1 MRTETVGVTE
11 TLIESAK
18 KEFLEHGFQNAN
30 LRRISSESG
39 VSTGSIY
46 TRFGDKAGLFSAV
59 VKPAADG
66 LMELY
71 LESITAARESGDPA
85 EATSQG
91 NVFKLIFCHSAGT
104 EYERYFDELA
114 EIEEKYYREFVK
126 QFSRRENMVSDFFI
140 HVICRT
146 GWSYIYEVVSHDLS
160 YDEAQIFMKSIR
172 EFCFAGW
179 GKFWGRIMR
188 IWACRVL
195 VLFGF
200 LVEL

>member
-1 MRTETVGVTE
+1 MVYYILVGIFSSNLLYHKKDCFPTLLRVVAVFFIARFFTAPFSGRCKMRTETAGVTE

-71 LESITAARESGDPA
+71 LESITAARESGTLRRRQVRA
-85 EATSQG
+85 M
-91 NVFKLIFCHSAGT
+91 
-104 EYERYFDELA
+104 REL
-114 EIEEKYYREFVK
+114 
-126 QFSRRENMVSDFFI
+126 SL
-140 HVICRT
+140 C
-146 GWSYIYEVVSHDLS
+146 
-160 YDEAQIFMKSIR
+160 
-172 EFCFAGW
+172 
-179 GKFWGRIMR
+179 
-188 IWACRVL
+188 
-195 VLFGF
+195 
-200 LVEL
+200 

>member
-1 MRTETVGVTE
+1 MRTETAGVTE

-71 LESITAARESGDPA
+71 LESITAARDSGDPA

-91 NVFKLIFCHSAGT
+91 NEGTELVLKYIYENFDVFKLIFCHSAGT
-104 EYERYFDELA
+104 
-114 EIEEKYYREFVK
+114 EEKYYREFVK

-179 GKFWGRIMR
+179 GK
-188 IWACRVL
+188 VL
-195 VLFGF
+195 GA
-200 LVEL
+200 EL

>member
-1 MRTETVGVTE
+1 MRTETAGVTE

-91 NVFKLIFCHSAGT
+91 NEGT
-104 EYERYFDELA
+104 EYEHYFDELA

-126 QFSRRENMVSDFFI
+126 QFSRRENMVSGFFI

-160 YDEAQIFMKSIR
+160 YDEAQFFMKSIR

-179 GKFWGRIMR
+179 GK
-188 IWACRVL
+188 VL
-195 VLFGF
+195 GQNYEDLG
-200 LVEL
+200 L

>member
-1 MRTETVGVTE
+1 MRTETAGVTE

-91 NVFKLIFCHSAGT
+91 NEGT
-104 EYERYFDELA
+104 ELA

-179 GKFWGRIMR
+179 GK
-188 IWACRVL
+188 VL
-195 VLFGF
+195 GQTCDDMHL
-200 LVEL
+200 

>member
-1 MRTETVGVTE
+1 MRTETAGVTE

-71 LESITAARESGDPA
+71 LESITAARDSGDP
-85 EATSQG
+85 
-91 NVFKLIFCHSAGT
+91 
-104 EYERYFDELA
+104 A
-114 EIEEKYYREFVK
+114 EIEEKYYRGFVK
-126 QFSRRENMVSDFFI
+126 QFSRRENMVSGFFI

-179 GKFWGRIMR
+179 GK
-188 IWACRVL
+188 VL
-195 VLFGF
+195 GQNYEDLG
-200 LVEL
+200 L

>member
-91 NVFKLIFCHSAGT
+91 NEGT
-104 EYERYFDELA
+104 ELVL
-114 EIEEKYYREFVK
+114 K
-126 QFSRRENMVSDFFI
+126 
-140 HVICRT
+140 
-146 GWSYIYEVVSHDLS
+146 YIYETLTFSSLS
-160 YDEAQIFMKSIR
+160 SATRQEQSMSVILTSLLR
-172 EFCFAGW
+172 
-179 GKFWGRIMR
+179 
-188 IWACRVL
+188 
-195 VLFGF
+195 
-200 LVEL
+200 

>member
-1 MRTETVGVTE
+1 MRTETAGVTE

-91 NVFKLIFCHSAGT
+91 NEGT
-104 EYERYFDELA
+104 EYEYYFDELA

-179 GKFWGRIMR
+179 GK
-188 IWACRVL
+188 VL
-195 VLFGF
+195 GQTCDDMHL
-200 LVEL
+200 

>member
-1 MRTETVGVTE
+1 MRTETAGVTE

-91 NVFKLIFCHSAGT
+91 NEGT
-104 EYERYFDELA
+104 ELVLKYIYENFDELA

-179 GKFWGRIMR
+179 GK
-188 IWACRVL
+188 VL
-195 VLFGF
+195 GQNYEDLG
-200 LVEL
+200 L

>member
-1 MRTETVGVTE
+1 MRTETAGVTE

-71 LESITAARESGDPA
+71 LESITAARESDDPA

-91 NVFKLIFCHSAGT
+91 NEGTELVLKYIYENFDVFKLIF
-104 EYERYFDELA
+104 
-114 EIEEKYYREFVK
+114 
-126 QFSRRENMVSDFFI
+126 
-140 HVICRT
+140 CRT

-179 GKFWGRIMR
+179 GK
-188 IWACRVL
+188 VL
-195 VLFGF
+195 GQNYEDLG
-200 LVEL
+200 L

>member
-1 MRTETVGVTE
+1 MRTETAGVTE

-46 TRFGDKAGLFSAV
+46 TRFGEKAGLFSAV

-91 NVFKLIFCHSAGT
+91 NEGT
-104 EYERYFDELA
+104 ELVL
-114 EIEEKYYREFVK
+114 K
-126 QFSRRENMVSDFFI
+126 
-140 HVICRT
+140 
-146 GWSYIYEVVSHDLS
+146 YIYENFDVLS
-160 YDEAQIFMKSIR
+160 LSSATRQERSMSIILTSLLRQRKSIT
-172 EFCFAGW
+172 GS
-179 GKFWGRIMR
+179 
-188 IWACRVL
+188 L
-195 VLFGF
+195 
-200 LVEL
+200 

>member
-1 MRTETVGVTE
+1 MRTETAGVTE

-91 NVFKLIFCHSAGT
+91 NEGT
-104 EYERYFDELA
+104 EYEHYFDELA

-179 GKFWGRIMR
+179 GK
-188 IWACRVL
+188 VL
-195 VLFGF
+195 GQNYEDLG
-200 LVEL
+200 L

>member
-1 MRTETVGVTE
+1 MRTETAGVTE

-46 TRFGDKAGLFSAV
+46 TRFVDKAGLFSAV

-91 NVFKLIFCHSAGT
+91 NEGT
-104 EYERYFDELA
+104 EL
-114 EIEEKYYREFVK
+114 VL
-126 QFSRRENMVSDFFI
+126 N
-140 HVICRT
+140 
-146 GWSYIYEVVSHDLS
+146 
-160 YDEAQIFMKSIR
+160 IFMKTLTFSSLSSATRQERSMSIILTSLLR
-172 EFCFAGW
+172 
-179 GKFWGRIMR
+179 
-188 IWACRVL
+188 
-195 VLFGF
+195 
-200 LVEL
+200 

>member
-1 MRTETVGVTE
+1 MRTETAGVTE

-71 LESITAARESGDPA
+71 LESITAATESGDPA

-91 NVFKLIFCHSAGT
+91 NEGT
-104 EYERYFDELA
+104 ELVL
-114 EIEEKYYREFVK
+114 K
-126 QFSRRENMVSDFFI
+126 
-140 HVICRT
+140 
-146 GWSYIYEVVSHDLS
+146 YIY
-160 YDEAQIFMKSIR
+160 
-172 EFCFAGW
+172 
-179 GKFWGRIMR
+179 
-188 IWACRVL
+188 
-195 VLFGF
+195 
-200 LVEL
+200 

>member
-1 MRTETVGVTE
+1 MRTETAGVTE

-91 NVFKLIFCHSAGT
+91 NEGT

-179 GKFWGRIMR
+179 GK
-188 IWACRVL
+188 VL
-195 VLFGF
+195 GQNYEDLG
-200 LVEL
+200 L

>member
-1 MRTETVGVTE
+1 MRTETAGVTE

-18 KEFLEHGFQNAN
+18 KEFLEHGFQNSN
-30 LRRISSESG
+30 LRRISS
-39 VSTGSIY
+39 
-46 TRFGDKAGLFSAV
+46 
-59 VKPAADG
+59 
-66 LMELY
+66 
-71 LESITAARESGDPA
+71 ESGDPA

-91 NVFKLIFCHSAGT
+91 NEGTELVLKYIYENFDVFKLIFCHSAGT
-104 EYERYFDELA
+104 EYEYYFDELA
-114 EIEEKYYREFVK
+114 EIEEKYYRGFVK

-179 GKFWGRIMR
+179 GK
-188 IWACRVL
+188 VL
-195 VLFGF
+195 GT
-200 LVEL
+200 EL

>member
-1 MRTETVGVTE
+1 MRTETAGVTE

-59 VKPAADG
+59 
-66 LMELY
+66 
-71 LESITAARESGDPA
+71 ESGDPA

-91 NVFKLIFCHSAGT
+91 NEGTELVLKYIYENFDVFKLIFCRSAGT
-104 EYERYFDELA
+104 EYEHYFDELA

-179 GKFWGRIMR
+179 GK
-188 IWACRVL
+188 VL
-195 VLFGF
+195 GQNYEDLG
-200 LVEL
+200 L

>member
-1 MRTETVGVTE
+1 MRTETAGVTE

-91 NVFKLIFCHSAGT
+91 NEGTELVLKYIYENFDVFKLIFCHSAGT
-104 EYERYFDELA
+104 EYEHYFDELA
-114 EIEEKYYREFVK
+114 ETE
-126 QFSRRENMVSDFFI
+126 
-140 HVICRT
+140 
-146 GWSYIYEVVSHDLS
+146 
-160 YDEAQIFMKSIR
+160 
-172 EFCFAGW
+172 
-179 GKFWGRIMR
+179 
-188 IWACRVL
+188 
-195 VLFGF
+195 
-200 LVEL
+200 

>member
-1 MRTETVGVTE
+1 MRTETAGVTE

-71 LESITAARESGDPA
+71 LEPLQGRAATLRRRQVRAMRE
-85 EATSQG
+85 
-91 NVFKLIFCHSAGT
+91 
-104 EYERYFDELA
+104 
-114 EIEEKYYREFVK
+114 
-126 QFSRRENMVSDFFI
+126 
-140 HVICRT
+140 
-146 GWSYIYEVVSHDLS
+146 LS
-160 YDEAQIFMKSIR
+160 L
-172 EFCFAGW
+172 C
-179 GKFWGRIMR
+179 
-188 IWACRVL
+188 
-195 VLFGF
+195 
-200 LVEL
+200 

>member
-1 MRTETVGVTE
+1 MRTETAGVTE

-91 NVFKLIFCHSAGT
+91 NEGT
-104 EYERYFDELA
+104 ELVL
-114 EIEEKYYREFVK
+114 K
-126 QFSRRENMVSDFFI
+126 
-140 HVICRT
+140 
-146 GWSYIYEVVSHDLS
+146 YIY
-160 YDEAQIFMKSIR
+160 
-172 EFCFAGW
+172 
-179 GKFWGRIMR
+179 
-188 IWACRVL
+188 
-195 VLFGF
+195 
-200 LVEL
+200 

>member
-1 MRTETVGVTE
+1 MRTETAGVTE

-46 TRFGDKAGLFSAV
+46 TRFEDKAGLFSAV

-91 NVFKLIFCHSAGT
+91 NEGT
-104 EYERYFDELA
+104 ELVL
-114 EIEEKYYREFVK
+114 K
-126 QFSRRENMVSDFFI
+126 
-140 HVICRT
+140 
-146 GWSYIYEVVSHDLS
+146 YIYETLTFSSLS
-160 YDEAQIFMKSIR
+160 SATRQEQSMSVILTSLLR
-172 EFCFAGW
+172 
-179 GKFWGRIMR
+179 
-188 IWACRVL
+188 
-195 VLFGF
+195 
-200 LVEL
+200 

>member
-1 MRTETVGVTE
+1 MITETVGVTE

-59 VKPAADG
+59 VKPAAPIVSAA
-66 LMELY
+66 ETKK
-71 LESITAARESGDPA
+71 ITTPA

-91 NVFKLIFCHSAGT
+91 NEGTELVLKYIYENFDVFKLIFCHSAGT

-179 GKFWGRIMR
+179 GK
-188 IWACRVL
+188 VL
-195 VLFGF
+195 GQNYEDLG
-200 LVEL
+200 L

>member
-1 MRTETVGVTE
+1 MVIFRQVQNENGNSRSYRNSYRE
-11 TLIESAK
+11 CK

-91 NVFKLIFCHSAGT
+91 NEGTELVLKYIYENFDVFKLIFCHSAGT
-104 EYERYFDELA
+104 EYEHYFDELA
-114 EIEEKYYREFVK
+114 ETEEKYYREFVK
-126 QFSRRENMVSDFFI
+126 QFSRRE
-140 HVICRT
+140 T
-146 GWSYIYEVVSHDLS
+146 W
-160 YDEAQIFMKSIR
+160 
-172 EFCFAGW
+172 
-179 GKFWGRIMR
+179 
-188 IWACRVL
+188 
-195 VLFGF
+195 
-200 LVEL
+200 

>member
-1 MRTETVGVTE
+1 MRTETAGVTE

-30 LRRISSESG
+30 LHRISSESG

-91 NVFKLIFCHSAGT
+91 NEGT
-104 EYERYFDELA
+104 ELVL
-114 EIEEKYYREFVK
+114 K
-126 QFSRRENMVSDFFI
+126 
-140 HVICRT
+140 
-146 GWSYIYEVVSHDLS
+146 YIYETLTFSSLS
-160 YDEAQIFMKSIR
+160 SATRQERSMSIILTSLLR
-172 EFCFAGW
+172 
-179 GKFWGRIMR
+179 
-188 IWACRVL
+188 
-195 VLFGF
+195 
-200 LVEL
+200 

>member
-1 MRTETVGVTE
+1 MRTETAGVTE

-91 NVFKLIFCHSAGT
+91 NEGT
-104 EYERYFDELA
+104 ELVL
-114 EIEEKYYREFVK
+114 K
-126 QFSRRENMVSDFFI
+126 
-140 HVICRT
+140 
-146 GWSYIYEVVSHDLS
+146 YIYETLTFSSLS
-160 YDEAQIFMKSIR
+160 SATRQEQSMSVILTSLLR
-172 EFCFAGW
+172 
-179 GKFWGRIMR
+179 
-188 IWACRVL
+188 
-195 VLFGF
+195 
-200 LVEL
+200 

>member
-1 MRTETVGVTE
+1 MRTETAGVTE

-91 NVFKLIFCHSAGT
+91 NEGTELVLKYIYENFDVFKLIFCHSAGT
-104 EYERYFDELA
+104 EYEYYFDELA
-114 EIEEKYYREFVK
+114 EVEEKYYREFVK

-160 YDEAQIFMKSIR
+160 YD
-172 EFCFAGW
+172 
-179 GKFWGRIMR
+179 
-188 IWACRVL
+188 
-195 VLFGF
+195 
-200 LVEL
+200 

>member
-1 MRTETVGVTE
+1 MRTETAGVTE

-91 NVFKLIFCHSAGT
+91 NEGT
-104 EYERYFDELA
+104 ELVLKTLTFSSLSSATRQERSMSIILTSLL
-114 EIEEKYYREFVK
+114 R
-126 QFSRRENMVSDFFI
+126 QR
-140 HVICRT
+140 
-146 GWSYIYEVVSHDLS
+146 
-160 YDEAQIFMKSIR
+160 KSIT
-172 EFCFAGW
+172 GS
-179 GKFWGRIMR
+179 
-188 IWACRVL
+188 L
-195 VLFGF
+195 
-200 LVEL
+200 

>member
-1 MRTETVGVTE
+1 MRTETAGVTE

-91 NVFKLIFCHSAGT
+91 NEGT
-104 EYERYFDELA
+104 ELVL
-114 EIEEKYYREFVK
+114 K
-126 QFSRRENMVSDFFI
+126 
-140 HVICRT
+140 
-146 GWSYIYEVVSHDLS
+146 YIYETLTFSSLS
-160 YDEAQIFMKSIR
+160 SAARQERSMSIILTSLLR
-172 EFCFAGW
+172 
-179 GKFWGRIMR
+179 
-188 IWACRVL
+188 
-195 VLFGF
+195 
-200 LVEL
+200 

>member
-1 MRTETVGVTE
+1 MRTETAGVTE

-71 LESITAARESGDPA
+71 LESINRCKGERRPCGGDKSG
-85 EATSQG
+85 Q
-91 NVFKLIFCHSAGT
+91 
-104 EYERYFDELA
+104 
-114 EIEEKYYREFVK
+114 
-126 QFSRRENMVSDFFI
+126 
-140 HVICRT
+140 
-146 GWSYIYEVVSHDLS
+146 
-160 YDEAQIFMKSIR
+160 
-172 EFCFAGW
+172 
-179 GKFWGRIMR
+179 
-188 IWACRVL
+188 
-195 VLFGF
+195 
-200 LVEL
+200 